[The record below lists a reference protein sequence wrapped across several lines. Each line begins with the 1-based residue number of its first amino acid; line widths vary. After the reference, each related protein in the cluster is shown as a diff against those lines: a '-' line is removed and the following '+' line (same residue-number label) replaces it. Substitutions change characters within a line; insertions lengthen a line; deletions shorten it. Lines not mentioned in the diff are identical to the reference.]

1 MGESDTAV
9 SSDVSSCT
17 GWKNGARIAVKIPDA
32 RILHYLAAYFLI
44 KGNPVA
50 EIAGQNKAD
59 YDKKKFHAVL
69 LGKTTPSETPG
80 AQAFKGSGCDGIH

>member
-9 SSDVSSCT
+9 SFDVSCCT
-17 GWKNGARIAVKIPDA
+17 GWKNGARITVKIPVA

-44 KGNPVA
+44 KGYPVA

-59 YDKKKFHAVL
+59 YDKKEFHAVI
-69 LGKTTPSETPG
+69 LGKITYN
-80 AQAFKGSGCDGIH
+80 H

>member
-9 SSDVSSCT
+9 SSDVSCCA
-17 GWKNGARIAVKIPDA
+17 GWKNGARIAVKSPVVG
-32 RILHYLAAYFLI
+32 ILNYLAAYFLI
-44 KGNPVA
+44 KGYPVA

-69 LGKTTPSETPG
+69 LAKLHKIPNNT
-80 AQAFKGSGCDGIH
+80 ILHRYLL

>member
-1 MGESDTAV
+1 MGKSDTAV
-9 SSDVSSCT
+9 SSDTSCCA
-17 GWKNGARIAVKIPDA
+17 GWKNGAGIAVKIPDA

-44 KGNPVA
+44 KGYPVA

-69 LGKTTPSETPG
+69 LGKITYNP
-80 AQAFKGSGCDGIH
+80 

>member
-9 SSDVSSCT
+9 SSDVSCCT
-17 GWKNGARIAVKIPDA
+17 RWKNGASIAVKIPVA
-32 RILHYLAAYFLI
+32 GILHYLAAHFLI
-44 KGNPVA
+44 KGYPVA

-69 LGKTTPSETPG
+69 LGKITYNP
-80 AQAFKGSGCDGIH
+80 

>member
-9 SSDVSSCT
+9 SSDVSCCT

-32 RILHYLAAYFLI
+32 RILQYLAAYFLI
-44 KGNPVA
+44 KGDSVA

-59 YDKKKFHAVL
+59 YDKKKFHAVFL
-69 LGKTTPSETPG
+69 AKLPPQKHR
-80 AQAFKGSGCDGIH
+80 ALRR

>member
-9 SSDVSSCT
+9 SSDVSCCT

-44 KGNPVA
+44 KGDPVA

-69 LGKTTPSETPG
+69 LAKLPPQKHR
-80 AQAFKGSGCDGIH
+80 ALRR